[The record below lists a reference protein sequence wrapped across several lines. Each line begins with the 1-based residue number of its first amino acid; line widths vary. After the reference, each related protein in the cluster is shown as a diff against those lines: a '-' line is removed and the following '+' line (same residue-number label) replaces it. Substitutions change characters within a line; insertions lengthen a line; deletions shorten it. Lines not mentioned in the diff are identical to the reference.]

1 MPLPAFTP
9 ETRPWENP
17 PTKTPRAIDPGEG
30 PAHRRHSP
38 SAIFQK
44 NSRSVSGSSR
54 HRTVDP
60 RGAEFAAL
68 DSETGIVNTGEMSES
83 KSAASFSPTSMV
95 FAGALRNWRT
105 SLAVALGVATAT
117 AVIVGALVVGDSMRG
132 SLRGLTVERLGS
144 VDSVV
149 APGGFF
155 NAAEAANT
163 LGVDENSLAT
173 VILFDR
179 AVIEVAGDSGRRR
192 AGAVQTIGCDEAF
205 WRLDQSGVTPTVL
218 PDENSI
224 ILTEALAND
233 LAVQVGDQV
242 TVRLP
247 VEQAVPADSPL
258 GRKDVQTEGIPRLK
272 VIDILP
278 DRGLARFSLAPAQ
291 AAPKNVFLSRELM
304 ASVLERDGQA
314 NVALSSVPIE
324 ADKLRVGIADL
335 GLAAK
340 RVTRSFEDDVI
351 FDFYEVSSDQMM
363 IRDAAAEAIESS
375 LPADAVTQTM
385 TYLANAIERV
395 DESGNITHTVPYSTI
410 TAVDS
415 SPSLPLSYA
424 LPENAKRE
432 ESGGDTEPIPL
443 AINQWTAERL
453 EAEVGTALR
462 VAYFE
467 PEVKDGDEIERSFDA
482 VVTEIV
488 PLTEPIRRYYR
499 SRDAVFDKPP
509 TVYNCPE
516 LTPTVPGVTDKD
528 SIDDWDVPFE
538 MTREVTSD
546 DDRYVHNHRLTPKA
560 FLPLATGK
568 RLFGSRFGSVTGF
581 RIDPSAVSDLDELK
595 TKLTDA
601 AQPVLPELGWHI
613 RSIRETQIAA
623 SAGTTPFDGLFLSLS
638 FFVIFAAVMLIAMLF
653 RLGLASRSRELGTLM
668 ALGWERRQVS
678 KLFLTEGA
686 LIAVIGALVGIAGG
700 IGYAVFVLAAL
711 RTFWV
716 GAVTVPFLTFHASP
730 ISVLGGALAGLLMG
744 MLAVWW
750 TLRSLLQNQAIS
762 LLRGSDDSDQIAADN
777 APRSNRLRY
786 VAIFVFVAALG
797 AAIAGSMSG
806 GQTAA
811 GGFVG
816 GGMLLLVAILIFVYD
831 VLRRSVRKKQHSDL
845 SVGSLMELARSNASR
860 APLRSTLTIG
870 LMATASFLIVAIAA
884 FRLQPT
890 DEGTGG
896 FDLVA
901 DSAQPLFED
910 LADEKVQLGL
920 LGTDASKVTGS
931 TFVTC
936 RVRAGQD
943 ASCNN
948 LYRASEP
955 TVIGIPSRSSADL
968 GGFHFYASGK
978 PNDGENAWD
987 LLARDAAGTED
998 DPIPMILDQNTAM
1011 WSLQM
1016 YLGVGERTS
1025 FTYDNHTLHFEVVG
1039 LLENSL
1045 LQGRLMIGESN
1056 FQKHFPDISGYRF
1069 LLVRTKDEQTEAV
1082 AGALET
1088 RLGDIGLD
1096 ASDAREVLSGMMAV
1110 QNTYL
1115 RTFQSLGGI
1124 GFVARHDR
1132 SGDRAATKCART
1144 AKRVGGDARR
1154 RFHAGSLG
1162 NIGHG

>member
-1 MPLPAFTP
+1 
-9 ETRPWENP
+9 
-17 PTKTPRAIDPGEG
+17 
-30 PAHRRHSP
+30 
-38 SAIFQK
+38 
-44 NSRSVSGSSR
+44 
-54 HRTVDP
+54 
-60 RGAEFAAL
+60 
-68 DSETGIVNTGEMSES
+68 
-83 KSAASFSPTSMV
+83 MV
-95 FAGALRNWRT
+95 LAGAIRNWRT
-105 SLAVALGVATAT
+105 SLAVAFGVATAT

-132 SLRGLTVERLGS
+132 SLRGLTIERLGK

-155 NAAEAANT
+155 DATGAADT
-163 LGVDENSLAT
+163 LGVDEQDLAT
-173 VILFDR
+173 IVLFDR
-179 AVIEVAGDSGRRR
+179 AVIEVTGESGRR

-205 WRLDQSGVTPTVL
+205 WRLDISGVVPKTP
-218 PDENSI
+218 PDDESI
-224 ILTEALAND
+224 ILTQSLANE
-233 LAVQVGDQV
+233 LGVNIGDQV

-258 GRKDVQTEGIPRLK
+258 GRKDVQTEGIPRLN

-291 AAPKNVFLSRELM
+291 AAPKNVFLSRELV

-314 NVALSSVPIE
+314 NVALSSVPID
-324 ADKLRVGIADL
+324 ADKLRVKLADL
-335 GLAAK
+335 GLVAN
-340 RVTRSFEDDVI
+340 RVTREFEGKTI
-351 FDFYEVSSDQMM
+351 FDFYEVTSNQML
-363 IRDAAAEAIESS
+363 IRDAAATAIESA
-375 LPADAVTQTM
+375 LPSDSITPTM

-415 SPSLPLSYA
+415 TPSLPLDYT
-424 LPENAKRE
+424 LPKNARTD
-432 ESGGDTEPIPL
+432 ESKEVIPL
-443 AINQWTAERL
+443 VLNQWTAQRL
-453 EAEVGTALR
+453 EAKVGTPVR
-462 VAYFE
+462 IAYFE
-467 PEVKDGDEIERSFDA
+467 PEVENGNEIERTFDA

-488 PLTEPIRRYYR
+488 PLTEPKRRYFR
-499 SRDAVFDKPP
+499 TRDAVFDKPP
-509 TVYNCPE
+509 TIYNCPQ

-538 MTREVTSD
+538 MTREVTTD

-560 FLPLATGK
+560 FLPLQTGQ
-568 RLFGSRFGSVTGF
+568 RLFGSRFGGVTGF
-581 RIDPSAVSDLDELK
+581 RINPAAVEDVEELK
-595 TKLTDA
+595 TSVSDA
-601 AQPVLPELGWHI
+601 AQAVLPELGWHV
-613 RSIRETQIAA
+613 RSIRETQLAA
-623 SAGTTPFDGLFLSLS
+623 SSGTTPFDGLFLSLS

-653 RLGLASRSRELGTLM
+653 RLGLSSRSRELGTLM
-668 ALGWERRQVS
+668 ALGWNRHQVTR
-678 KLFLTEGA
+678 LYLTEGGV
-686 LIAVIGALVGIAGG
+686 IAFVGTLLGIAGG
-700 IGYAVFVLAAL
+700 IGYALFVLSAL

-730 ISVLGGALAGLLMG
+730 LSILGGALAGLAMG

-750 TLRSLLQNQAIS
+750 TLRSMLRNQAIS
-762 LLRGSDDSDQIAADN
+762 LLRGSDDSDRIVAN
-777 APRSNRLRY
+777 TGPRSNRLRY
-786 VAIFVFVAALG
+786 VALAVFIAAIG
-797 AAIAGSMSG
+797 AAIAGSTSG

-816 GGMLLLVAILIFVYD
+816 GGMLLLIAILVFVYD
-831 VLRRSVRKKQHSDL
+831 TLRRSVHHKRETEL
-845 SVGSLMELARSNASR
+845 SVASLTGLARSNAARS
-860 APLRSTLTIG
+860 PLRSTLTIG

-901 DSAQPLFED
+901 DTAQPLFED
-910 LADEKVQLGL
+910 LADENVQLGL
-920 LGTDASKVTGS
+920 LGTDAATVSGS

-955 TVIGIPSRSSADL
+955 TVIGIPSRSSSDL
-968 GGFHFYASGK
+968 DGFRFYAAASAPEGQ
-978 PNDGENAWD
+978 NAWD
-987 LLARDAAGTED
+987 LLDREATGSED

-1016 YLGVGERTS
+1016 YLGVGERKS
-1025 FTYDNHTLHFEVVG
+1025 FTYDNQTLHFEVVA

-1069 LLVRTKDEQTEAV
+1069 VLIKTAEGETEAI
-1082 AGALET
+1082 GDALEK
-1088 RLGDIGLD
+1088 RLSDIGFD
-1096 ASDAREVLSGMMAV
+1096 AADARQVLSGMMAV

-1115 RTFQSLGGI
+1115 RTFQSLGGLGLLLGTI
-1124 GFVARHDR
+1124 GLAIAQLRNVLERRSELAVMRAVGFTPGRLASLVMGETGSLLLIGIGCGVVCAVIAVLPFAISTGIVPPIVEPLCLVGGIVVFGLLAGLVAATRVIRMPLLD
-1132 SGDRAATKCART
+1132 SLRAA
-1144 AKRVGGDARR
+1144 
-1154 RFHAGSLG
+1154 
-1162 NIGHG
+1162 